1 MHMWPD
7 IKEIQSAIEH
17 AFPPYCWTAGAPS
30 SCPPDR
36 CSCPAHAPSVSC
48 SSAGSSVP
56 VVLQVVVLPELLKLL
71 RPVCLCGVKRLH
83 DLLGLGQ
90 QPVLAAAQAASVLL
104 TQREEEKSGG
114 GGESVHEAEVVH
126 DVAVLLVNLQGR
138 QESVQLVAIVAIV
151 VVDPVNR

>member
-1 MHMWPD
+1 MQFCR
-7 IKEIQSAIEH
+7 IQSLCRL
-17 AFPPYCWTAGAPS
+17 FFSLSFS
-30 SCPPDR
+30 SCYE
-36 CSCPAHAPSVSC
+36 
-48 SSAGSSVP
+48 G
-56 VVLQVVVLPELLKLL
+56 
-71 RPVCLCGVKRLH
+71 LH